1 VYDIIAKA
9 EFGKLPSDNELAEF
23 CSMLIGASLARGMVL
38 YSNYYRKDGDI
49 FLRIRTNESKDIVNE
64 VKTLIFQSFSSLGVT
79 PTMATI
85 VSRTRIDLNSKIKV
99 ILSSSGLS

>member
-1 VYDIIAKA
+1 MYDIVAKA
-9 EFGKLPSDNELAEF
+9 EFGKLPSSNELTEF
-23 CSMLIGASLARGMVL
+23 CSMLIGASLARGTVL
-38 YSNYYRKDGDI
+38 YSDYYMEDDDI
-49 FLRIRTNESKDIVNE
+49 FLKIRTNESENIVNE
-64 VKTLIFQSFSSLGVT
+64 AKTLIFQSFSSLGVT